1 MARGK
6 VAASKGA
13 TAKPAGAKRTAKT
26 SAALI
31 EDLVAAN
38 RILTQNGVLDAF
50 GHISVRSDADPNRY
64 LISVSRAP
72 EIVAPRDIVEF
83 DLDSNP
89 IRPDK
94 RTFYTERFIHGQIYK
109 SRPDVMSVIHSHS
122 PSIVPFGVA
131 GVPLQSVYHMAGFL
145 CCGVPVFDIRT
156 KFGMTDML
164 VRNNQ
169 HGEELAR
176 ILGDKP
182 VALMRGH
189 GNVVVGSSIP
199 VAVYR
204 AIYTEINAK
213 LQQQVRALG
222 GTPTYLAVEEGTQA
236 DANNQRAIERPWEL
250 WKKNAMGRK

>member
-1 MARGK
+1 MATRKKATVARGK
-6 VAASKGA
+6 QRGSA
-13 TAKPAGAKRTAKT
+13 

-38 RILTQNGVLDAF
+38 RILSQYGVVDAF
-50 GHISVRSDADPNRY
+50 GHISVRSDADPSRY

-72 EIVAPRDIVEF
+72 EIVKASDIVEF

-89 IRPDK
+89 VRPDK
-94 RTFYTERFIHGQIYK
+94 RTFYTERYIHGQIYR

-131 GVPLQSVYHMAGFL
+131 GVPLQAVYHMSGFL
-145 CCGVPVFDIRT
+145 CCGVPVFDIRS

-164 VRNNQ
+164 VRNNE
-169 HGEELAR
+169 HGAELAR

-222 GTPTYLAVEEGTQA
+222 GTPTYLAPEEGAQA

-250 WKKNAMGRK
+250 WKKNALRAK